1 VTTRA
6 TTTDKLHEL
15 DEGTRRAWKTYYDTL
30 QSLTGEAYERAE
42 LECWSALQHELRRLE
57 GNRRRLTRA
66 SG

>member
-1 VTTRA
+1 
-6 TTTDKLHEL
+6 L
-15 DEGTRRAWKTYYDTL
+15 DEGTRRAWKAYCDTL

-42 LECWSALQHELRRLE
+42 LESWRVLQHELRRLE